1 MFTPVINSRD
11 KYQVEKG
18 VQGGMRNA
26 WFPNNEPTISNR
38 VVREDSLE
46 KFLFQ

>member
-1 MFTPVINSRD
+1 MFTIAINSRD

-18 VQGGMRNA
+18 GIRNA
-26 WFPNNEPTISNR
+26 GFPNNEPTISNR

-46 KFLFQ
+46 RFLFQ